1 MTGSEQ
7 SNSASIMSGR
17 SDEETWNL
25 AIDLANTVILP
36 MVLKSA
42 LELNVIDIISTAGNS
57 GASLSA
63 PEIAQRIPEA
73 KNPEAPVLLDRMLR
87 LLATYDIVKCSSN
100 TKENGEVE
108 RLYAP
113 GPICKFLT
121 KNKNGSGSAAPLLLL
136 HHDEVFMKS
145 WYHLNEAIL
154 EGGTPFNRA
163 YGMNQ
168 FEYPGTDQRFNRV
181 FNDAMSSYTTYL
193 VKKILDAY
201 KGFDG
206 LKSLVDVGGNSGVTL
221 NSITSKYPH
230 IKGIN
235 YDLPHVL
242 ADAPSYPGVEHVAG
256 DMFKSVPKGDAIILK
271 WVLHDW
277 NDDLCLKLLKNCW
290 EALPSNGKVIVVES
304 ILPTVPENNVT
315 SQVLHKEDLMLLSF
329 NVGGKERTRQEFE
342 ALASKSGFSSC
353 EFICCAYNS
362 WVIEFH
368 K

>member
-1 MTGSEQ
+1 
-7 SNSASIMSGR
+7 
-17 SDEETWNL
+17 
-25 AIDLANTVILP
+25 
-36 MVLKSA
+36 
-42 LELNVIDIISTAGNS
+42 
-57 GASLSA
+57 
-63 PEIAQRIPEA
+63 
-73 KNPEAPVLLDRMLR
+73 MLR

-145 WYHLNEAIL
+145 W
-154 EGGTPFNRA
+154 
-163 YGMNQ
+163 M
-168 FEYPGTDQRFNRV
+168 
-181 FNDAMSSYTTYL
+181 
-193 VKKILDAY
+193 
-201 KGFDG
+201 
-206 LKSLVDVGGNSGVTL
+206 
-221 NSITSKYPH
+221 
-230 IKGIN
+230 
-235 YDLPHVL
+235 
-242 ADAPSYPGVEHVAG
+242 EHVA